1 MQLEVSNLHFV
12 HVHVIAQGE
21 SVCAAKM
28 FLPQNS
34 FFNIKFEQFDNET
47 KDIGNNLLLFYM
59 YTMYVLPVPCL
70 WTLRKTIQALIHRF
84 VLFLIAG

>member
-1 MQLEVSNLHFV
+1 MSLKGQVQFEVSNLHFV
-12 HVHVIAQGE
+12 HVHVIAKEE

-47 KDIGNNLLLFYM
+47 KEKY
-59 YTMYVLPVPCL
+59 
-70 WTLRKTIQALIHRF
+70 W
-84 VLFLIAG
+84 